1 MKNIIFSTIL
11 ILTTI
16 TSIYAQTIEVKQD
29 GTGDFTVIQDAVD
42 ASEDGQTVLVWPGT
56 YYENIVLSGKD
67 ITLASLVHTTG
78 DSTYKFITIINGN
91 QVGGCIDVRS
101 VNGEK
106 TTVSII
112 GFTLTNGSGSELDGR
127 RHGGGIF
134 LLYSDAIISHC
145 NITNNSV
152 LRGRGGGIYL
162 YWESSAN
169 INKCLISDNYSTE
182 HGGGILCYKY
192 SELNIRGSTIC
203 NNHANDIGG
212 GLSIAYFSE
221 VYFDTIDLCNIYENF
236 AERGCDIAKSW
247 TNTSL
252 NIVVDTFTVLTPDT
266 YFISLTDEEGYQ
278 VDDVSF
284 EALNSKIIPYD
295 GNLYV
300 NPIVGNNGNSGTSP
314 DEPLE
319 SVAYAYSKIAVDS
332 LERNTIH
339 LSNGVYSD
347 SANSEKFPL
356 NIRPYINVVGESMQ
370 GTIFDGGN
378 KTRLLKGNNDLS
390 NYSFSN
396 LYFIRG
402 APIDYEDIYT
412 WDVIYANLYNQ
423 LDNISFDSITFDGG
437 ICRGGY
443 GALFIKPE
451 NNFNITNCTFNDIIG
466 ARALR
471 ISSTSNSNFG
481 DTVRI
486 SNCRFLNNKPDTNN
500 PTSNLSGGG
509 CAILKNRG
517 VVLVSNCLFDN
528 NNTNALLLISTQTWM
543 SNCTFVNNSQIHPT
557 STLLIMGSDFYMY
570 NCIMY
575 DNGEIPISIS
585 YMENNNSELYVYNS
599 LLEDGEESIT
609 IYDDAFLYYDDATN
623 IDEDPI
629 FTGIGENPYQIDYGS
644 PCIDAGTLELPS
656 FITIPEFD
664 LAGNPRIVG
673 ETIDMGAYEWNPT
686 VGMSEYQP
694 INQQV
699 EKLIN
704 VAPNPFTDNTKITVT
719 TPVSGNV
726 RLEVYNNY
734 GQRVKVLLN
743 STSLSGKSILN
754 WNGKDGQNIMLP
766 PGNYHIVLIVNNKE
780 VDEVTVIKL

>member
-1 MKNIIFSTIL
+1 MKNIISTI
-11 ILTTI
+11 ILVITTI
-16 TSIYAQTIEVKQD
+16 ASVYTQTIEVKQD
-29 GTGDFTVIQDAVD
+29 GTGDYTIIQDAVD

-91 QVGGCIDVRS
+91 QLGSCIDIRS

-127 RHGGGIF
+127 RHGGGIL
-134 LLYSDAIISHC
+134 LLYSDANILHC
-145 NITNNSV
+145 VIRDNNAS
-152 LRGRGGGIYL
+152 RGNGGGIYMK
-162 YWESSAN
+162 WESVAS
-169 INKCLISDNYSTE
+169 INKSLISNNYSTG
-182 HGGGILCYKY
+182 HGGGIFCYKY
-192 SELNIRGSTIC
+192 SELNITASTIC

-221 VYFDTIDLCNIYENF
+221 VHFDTVDLCNIYENF

-284 EALNSKIIPYD
+284 EALNSKITPYD

-300 NPIVGNNGNSGTSP
+300 NPIVGNNSNSGTSP

-319 SVAYAYSKIAVDS
+319 SVAYAYSKITIDS
-332 LERNTIH
+332 LEQNTIY
-339 LSNGVYSD
+339 LSNGIYSD
-347 SANSEKFPL
+347 SSNNEKFPL
-356 NIRPYINVVGESMQ
+356 NIRPFINVVGENMQ
-370 GTIFDGGN
+370 GTIFDGEN
-378 KTRLLKGNNDLS
+378 KTKLLKGNNDLS
-390 NYSFSN
+390 NYSYSN

-412 WDVIYANLYNQ
+412 WDFIYADLYNQ

-437 ICRGGY
+437 TTKGGY

-451 NNFNITNCTFNDIIG
+451 NNFSITNCTFKDIIG
-466 ARALR
+466 ARALH
-471 ISSTSNSNFG
+471 ISCTYNSNFG

-486 SNCRFLNNKPDTNN
+486 SNCKFLNNKPDINN
-500 PTSNLSGGG
+500 PIDSLSGGG
-509 CAILKNRG
+509 CRISRNRG

-528 NNTNALLLISTQTWM
+528 NNTDALLLISTQTWM

-557 STLLIMGSDFYMY
+557 TTLNIMGSDFYMY

-609 IYDDAFLYYDDATN
+609 IYDDAYLYYDDATN
-623 IDEDPI
+623 IDSNPI

-656 FITIPEFD
+656 FIRISEFD

-686 VGMSEYQP
+686 VSISEYQP
-694 INQQV
+694 ITQQV

-704 VAPNPFTDNTKITVT
+704 VAPNPFMDNTKITVT
-719 TPVSGNV
+719 THSNSNV
-726 RLEVYNNY
+726 RLEVYNIY
-734 GQRVKVLLN
+734 GQRVRVLLY
-743 STSLSGKSILN
+743 STSLSDKSIIN
-754 WNGKDGQNIMLP
+754 WNGKDEQNTMLP
-766 PGNYHIVLIVNNKE
+766 PGNYHIVLIVDNKE
-780 VDEVTVIKL
+780 ADEVTVIKL